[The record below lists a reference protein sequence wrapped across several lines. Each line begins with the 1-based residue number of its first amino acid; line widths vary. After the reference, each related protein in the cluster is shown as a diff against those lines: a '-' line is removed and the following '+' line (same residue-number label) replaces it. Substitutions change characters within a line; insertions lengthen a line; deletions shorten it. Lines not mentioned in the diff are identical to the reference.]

1 MKKIK
6 ITESQLK
13 SLMERRHSFINQ
25 ETNEE
30 ESVEIE
36 TNEEESEPCEECQS
50 EEEKDQTVNESIEK
64 LKTSFKRFF

>member
-13 SLMERRHSFINQ
+13 SLMERRHSFVSQ
-25 ETNEE
+25 ETD

-36 TNEEESEPCEECQS
+36 QNEEETEECEDCQS
-50 EEEKDQTVNESIEK
+50 EKEDDQTVNESIEK
-64 LKTSFKRFF
+64 LKVSFKRFF